1 MFIAPSL
8 TRIRC
13 DGSIVRAIARRC
25 YENSGKQRKN
35 SGRSRCFIDPRTARG
50 PGFLPRTRY
59 RALIIFRQK
68 QQKQREPQSA
78 AHLCILGDAA
88 DRRRMPVSRRLKAAV
103 AQLGPIHLADSRAS
117 VVKRLMAMMREAH
130 ASGARFVVFPEL
142 ALTTFF
148 PRWWMT
154 DQAEIDRFFERDMPN
169 AETRPLFELAKEL
182 GVGFYLGY
190 AELTREKGELHR
202 YNTSILVERDGRII
216 GRYRKIHLPG
226 HFEHLPTAP
235 FQHLEKRYFDVG
247 NEGFRVWR
255 AFDAVVGMCICNDR
269 RWPET
274 WRVMGLQGVEI
285 VALGYNTPIENIHH
299 REPEHLRMFHHL
311 LSLQAGAYQNAAW
324 VLAAAKCGAEDG
336 FAMIG
341 GSAIVAPTGEIAAR
355 ALSEEDE
362 VIAVDLN
369 LELGDYLRRTVFNFE
384 KHRRVEHYGLITERT
399 GARTEA

>member
-1 MFIAPSL
+1 
-8 TRIRC
+8 
-13 DGSIVRAIARRC
+13 
-25 YENSGKQRKN
+25 
-35 SGRSRCFIDPRTARG
+35 
-50 PGFLPRTRY
+50 
-59 RALIIFRQK
+59 
-68 QQKQREPQSA
+68 
-78 AHLCILGDAA
+78 
-88 DRRRMPVSRRLKAAV
+88 VSRKLAAAV
-103 AQLGPIHLADSRAS
+103 AQLGPIHLADSRTA
-117 VVKRLMAMMREAH
+117 VVARLIAMMREAH
-130 ASGARFVVFPEL
+130 ALGARFVVFPEL

-154 DQAEIDRFFERDMPN
+154 DQAAIDRFFEREMPSP
-169 AETRPLFELAKEL
+169 ETRPLFDLAKQL
-182 GVGFYLGY
+182 SVGFYLGY
-190 AELTREKGELHR
+190 AELTQEKGEPRH

-226 HFEHLPTAP
+226 HSEHLPDAP

-274 WRVMGLQGVEI
+274 YRVMGLQGVEI
-285 VALGYNTPIENIHH
+285 IALGYNTPIENIHH
-299 REPEHLRMFHHL
+299 REPEHRRMFHHL

-341 GSAIVAPTGEIAAR
+341 GSAIVAPTGEIAAQ

-362 VIAVDLN
+362 VIAVNLDLD
-369 LELGDYLRRTVFNFE
+369 LGDYLRRTVFNFE
-384 KHRRVEHYGLITERT
+384 KHRRIEHYGLITERT
-399 GARTEA
+399 GAKTDV